1 MCKKD
6 SNPQPSHSI
15 STQAIYIEPWMWAV
29 KSVQWCPMMSKPNSL
44 LCHELVRATVPLWLL
59 WLLPVLV
66 SLIHHPWSS
75 KEFGLRPNC
84 PWVLLRKHFSS
95 LALGNTVRVLSLFQL
110 LQLALC
116 LSSVL
121 FCFKVLW
128 IQVVWRCIQELR
140 SAVAD
145 STQTQECMTFGQG
158 HSNHHQGGLHK
169 LYVRADVW
177 LLEFPKHQ
185 NELGWLPCMGRYST
199 LVHLISISRQGLSC
213 CRPVCRS

>member
-1 MCKKD
+1 
-6 SNPQPSHSI
+6 
-15 STQAIYIEPWMWAV
+15 MWAL
-29 KSVQWCPMMSKPNSL
+29 KSVQWCPCLSL
-44 LCHELVRATVPLWLL
+44 LCHELVRATVPSVWMPLWLL

-66 SLIHHPWSS
+66 SLIPHPCSS
-75 KEFGLRPNC
+75 KEFGPNC
-84 PWVLLRKHFSS
+84 SWVLLRKHFSS

-116 LSSVL
+116 FSSVL
-121 FCFKVLW
+121 SCFKVLW

-199 LVHLISISRQGLSC
+199 LEYIRYISTSYQYFSA
-213 CRPVCRS
+213 RPFLL